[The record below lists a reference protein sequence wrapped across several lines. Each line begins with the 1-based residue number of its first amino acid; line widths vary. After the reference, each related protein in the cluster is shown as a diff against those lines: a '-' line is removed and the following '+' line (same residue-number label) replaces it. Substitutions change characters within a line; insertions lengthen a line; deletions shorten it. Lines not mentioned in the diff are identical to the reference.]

1 MTHVLLQYIN
11 NVPIINRPVTNYK
24 KWCPILNRSSARP
37 QHQGFCSHSLIIFWL
52 LPTYECAHDI
62 YSKDFSLTNTY
73 RKWMCAKSIICL
85 SYYQKHVLMH
95 CITSYTTSAVFKKHA
110 PMLCNTK
117 VRDAAVWR
125 YSQMGYLKQEIGH
138 SFRSIPSSGVFLKSI
153 LQICNL
159 HTPDFLENFC
169 CIKFLYTGTPNFY
182 HMTSDEHRRA
192 VFIYPS
198 IPVLIK

>member
-1 MTHVLLQYIN
+1 
-11 NVPIINRPVTNYK
+11 
-24 KWCPILNRSSARP
+24 
-37 QHQGFCSHSLIIFWL
+37 
-52 LPTYECAHDI
+52 
-62 YSKDFSLTNTY
+62 
-73 RKWMCAKSIICL
+73 MCAKSIICL

-169 CIKFLYTGTPNFY
+169 CIKFLYTGTPNFFPHDIRWTSPCSLYLLQHSCTYKVKTQECRGKVPGSIVCETMDFSTNVNFFKELVY
-182 HMTSDEHRRA
+182 HVYLTCNHRFFA
-192 VFIYPS
+192 FN
-198 IPVLIK
+198 K